1 MANAGMMGC
10 PGVWCPFQAFSRK
23 EAFLAV
29 CSPRHDVTR
38 QLKRCCGRG
47 SHVWVHI
54 EDRVGCG
61 QMRADDVRHGRG
73 SLKQVQG
80 IQPTRL
86 CNALML
92 EVLDLQSGRRSCHD
106 MP

>member
-1 MANAGMMGC
+1 MGC
-10 PGVWCPFQAFSRK
+10 PRCGTLSQAFSRK

-29 CSPRHDVTR
+29 CSPRHDATR

-61 QMRADDVRHGRG
+61 QMRADDVRRHGGG

-80 IQPTRL
+80 IQPARHW
-86 CNALML
+86 NALML
-92 EVLDLQSGRRSCHD
+92 EVLDMQSGRRSCQD
-106 MP
+106 MSGH